1 VPDDVTATPDPVAAV
16 LLPDAVV
23 PEATVPDD
31 VVPEVAV
38 PEVAEPAAP
47 RVLTYVG
54 LLAGGLVLGFFGTV
68 LASVRTIT
76 HGHTI
81 WWGVG
86 LVLLATLTCVRG
98 AAWLVG
104 SRRGAALIGLG
115 WVLPTLAFTTTN
127 PGGDV
132 LLPDDTRTYV
142 YLVGATVVIVLA
154 TALPLPRGAR
164 ALAAEQRARRG
175 HRDESLEPAATDD
188 ASPGSSARAGSR
200 R

>member
-1 VPDDVTATPDPVAAV
+1 MPDDVTATPDPVAAV
-16 LLPDAVV
+16 LLPDAVI
-23 PEATVPDD
+23 PEVTVPDD
-31 VVPEVAV
+31 VVPEVA
-38 PEVAEPAAP
+38 ESAAP

-54 LLAGGLVLGFFGTV
+54 LVAGGLVLGFFGTV

-86 LVLLATLTCVRG
+86 LVLLAILTCVRG

-104 SRRGAALIGLG
+104 SRRGAALVGLG

-164 ALAAEQRARRG
+164 ALAAEHRARRG
-175 HRDESLEPAATDD
+175 HRDASLEPAAADD
-188 ASPGSSARAGSR
+188 A
-200 R
+200 